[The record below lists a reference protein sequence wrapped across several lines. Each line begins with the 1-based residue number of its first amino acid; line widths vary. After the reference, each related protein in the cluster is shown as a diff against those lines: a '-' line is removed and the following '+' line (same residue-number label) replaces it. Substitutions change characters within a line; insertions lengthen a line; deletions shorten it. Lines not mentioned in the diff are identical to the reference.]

1 MCESVKHT
9 LIKPKNNM
17 KKTNAIAT
25 VNATATAIE
34 TATEVATAIETATA
48 NNEKT
53 NAKFDRNTL
62 MKLYVSCGANC
73 THDTANYGSLDNGSN
88 NTIIFSPNYKKTRFN
103 IYCNE
108 NVFNTLK
115 TLKLTDTVFDG
126 QTNTSSKT
134 IPFTILCKSVDD
146 MKVMIKKLVDE
157 KLVRLLPT
165 EN

>member
-1 MCESVKHT
+1 MS
-9 LIKPKNNM
+9 
-17 KKTNAIAT
+17 KKTNA
-25 VNATATAIE
+25 TAIE
-34 TATEVATAIETATA
+34 TVNTTATEVATATATEVATA

-53 NAKFDRNTL
+53 NVKFDRNTL

-73 THDTANYGSLDNGSN
+73 THDTAQYGSLDNGSN

-146 MKVMIKKLVDE
+146 MKTMVKKLVDE

>member
-1 MCESVKHT
+1 MG
-9 LIKPKNNM
+9 
-17 KKTNAIAT
+17 KKTNAT
-25 VNATATAIE
+25 VNT
-34 TATEVATAIETATA
+34 TATEVATVETNATAIETKVVS
-48 NNEKT
+48 NSEKT
-53 NAKFDRNTL
+53 NVKFDRTTL

-73 THDTANYGSLDNGSN
+73 THDTAQYGSLDNGSN

-103 IYCNE
+103 IYCSE

-146 MKVMIKKLVDE
+146 MKTMIKKLVDE
-157 KLVRLLPT
+157 KMVRLLPT

>member
-1 MCESVKHT
+1 MS
-9 LIKPKNNM
+9 
-17 KKTNAIAT
+17 KKTTENAIAT
-25 VNATATAIE
+25 ANEVATA
-34 TATEVATAIETATA
+34 TATEVATATANEVATA
-48 NNEKT
+48 NNEKI
-53 NAKFDRNTL
+53 NVKFDRNTL

-73 THDTANYGSLDNGSN
+73 THDTAQYGSLDNGSN

-146 MKVMIKKLVDE
+146 MKTMIKKLVDE

>member
-1 MCESVKHT
+1 MS
-9 LIKPKNNM
+9 N
-17 KKTNAIAT
+17 KTNKNAT
-25 VNATATAIE
+25 VNTTATEVATIETTATAIE
-34 TATEVATAIETATA
+34 TKVVS
-48 NNEKT
+48 NSEKT
-53 NAKFDRNTL
+53 NVKFDRTTL

-73 THDTANYGSLDNGSN
+73 THDTAQYGSLDNGSN

-103 IYCNE
+103 IYCSE

-126 QTNTSSKT
+126 ETNTSSKT

-146 MKVMIKKLVDE
+146 MKKMIKKLVDE
-157 KLVRLLPT
+157 KMVRLLPT

>member
-1 MCESVKHT
+1 MS
-9 LIKPKNNM
+9 
-17 KKTNAIAT
+17 KKTTAIET
-25 VNATATAIE
+25 VNA
-34 TATEVATAIETATA
+34 TATEVATATANEVATA
-48 NNEKT
+48 NNEKI
-53 NAKFDRNTL
+53 NVKFDRNTL
-62 MKLYVSCGANC
+62 MKLYVACGANC
-73 THDTANYGSLDNGSN
+73 THDTAQYGSLDNGSN

-103 IYCNE
+103 FYCNE

-146 MKVMIKKLVDE
+146 MKTMIKKLVDE

>member
-1 MCESVKHT
+1 
-9 LIKPKNNM
+9 M
-17 KKTNAIAT
+17 KKTNTNVTANTTAIAT
-25 VNATATAIE
+25 VET
-34 TATEVATAIETATA
+34 TATEVATATATEVATA
-48 NNEKT
+48 NNEKI
-53 NAKFDRNTL
+53 NVKFDRATL

-73 THDTANYGSLDNGSN
+73 THDTAQYGSLDNGSN

-115 TLKLTDTVFDG
+115 TLKLNDTIFDG

-146 MKVMIKKLVDE
+146 MKIMIKKLVDE

>member
-1 MCESVKHT
+1 
-9 LIKPKNNM
+9 M

-25 VNATATAIE
+25 VNATANEVATA
-34 TATEVATAIETATA
+34 TATEVATA
-48 NNEKT
+48 NNEKI
-53 NAKFDRNTL
+53 NVKFDRNTL

-73 THDTANYGSLDNGSN
+73 THDTAQYGSLDNGSN

-146 MKVMIKKLVDE
+146 MKTMIKKLVDE

>member
-1 MCESVKHT
+1 MS
-9 LIKPKNNM
+9 
-17 KKTNAIAT
+17 KKTNATANTTAIAT
-25 VNATATAIE
+25 VETTANV
-34 TATEVATAIETATA
+34 VATTATA
-48 NNEKT
+48 NNEKI
-53 NAKFDRNTL
+53 NVKFDRATL
-62 MKLYVSCGANC
+62 MKLYVACGANC
-73 THDTANYGSLDNGSN
+73 THDTAQYGSLDNGSN

-103 IYCNE
+103 IYCSE

-126 QTNTSSKT
+126 ETNTSSKT

-146 MKVMIKKLVDE
+146 MKIMIKKLVDE

>member
-1 MCESVKHT
+1 MS
-9 LIKPKNNM
+9 
-17 KKTNAIAT
+17 KKTTENAIAT
-25 VNATATAIE
+25 ANEVATATANE
-34 TATEVATAIETATA
+34 VATATATEVATATANEVATA
-48 NNEKT
+48 NNEKI
-53 NAKFDRNTL
+53 NVKFDRNTL

-73 THDTANYGSLDNGSN
+73 THDTAQYGSLDNGSN

-146 MKVMIKKLVDE
+146 MKTMIKKLVDE

>member
-1 MCESVKHT
+1 MS
-9 LIKPKNNM
+9 
-17 KKTNAIAT
+17 KKTNAIET
-25 VNATATAIE
+25 VNATAN
-34 TATEVATAIETATA
+34 EVATATANEVATATANEVATATA
-48 NNEKT
+48 NNEKV
-53 NAKFDRNTL
+53 NAKFDRTTL

-73 THDTANYGSLDNGSN
+73 THDTAQYGSLDNGSN

-146 MKVMIKKLVDE
+146 MKTMIKKLVDE

>member
-1 MCESVKHT
+1 MS
-9 LIKPKNNM
+9 
-17 KKTNAIAT
+17 KKTTAIET
-25 VNATATAIE
+25 VNATATAN
-34 TATEVATAIETATA
+34 EVATATANEVATA

-62 MKLYVSCGANC
+62 MKLYISCGANC
-73 THDTANYGSLDNGSN
+73 THDTAQYGSLDNGSN
-88 NTIIFSPNYKKTRFN
+88 NTIINSPNYKKTRFN

-126 QTNTSSKT
+126 NTNTSSKT
-134 IPFTILCKSVDD
+134 IPYTILCKSVDD
-146 MKVMIKKLVDE
+146 MKTMIKKLVDE

>member
-1 MCESVKHT
+1 MS
-9 LIKPKNNM
+9 
-17 KKTNAIAT
+17 KKTTETAIAIANE
-25 VNATATAIE
+25 VATATAN
-34 TATEVATAIETATA
+34 EVATA

-53 NAKFDRNTL
+53 NVKFNRETL
-62 MKLYVSCGANC
+62 MQLYVSCGANC
-73 THDTANYGSLDNGSN
+73 THDTAQYGSLDNGSN

-146 MKVMIKKLVDE
+146 MKTMIKKLVDE

>member
-1 MCESVKHT
+1 MS
-9 LIKPKNNM
+9 
-17 KKTNAIAT
+17 KKTNATANT
-25 VNATATAIE
+25 TATAIATVE
-34 TATEVATAIETATA
+34 TTANVVATTATA

-53 NAKFDRNTL
+53 NVKFDRNTL

-73 THDTANYGSLDNGSN
+73 THDTAQYGSLDNGSN

-103 IYCNE
+103 IYCSE

-126 QTNTSSKT
+126 ETNTSSKT

-146 MKVMIKKLVDE
+146 MKTMIKKLVDE
-157 KLVRLLPT
+157 KMVRLLPT

>member
-1 MCESVKHT
+1 MS
-9 LIKPKNNM
+9 
-17 KKTNAIAT
+17 KKTNATAIET

-34 TATEVATAIETATA
+34 TTTAIETATA

-53 NAKFDRNTL
+53 NAKFDRTTL

-73 THDTANYGSLDNGSN
+73 THDTAQYGSLDNGSN

-115 TLKLTDTVFDG
+115 TLKLNDTVFDG
-126 QTNTSSKT
+126 ETNTSSKT

-146 MKVMIKKLVDE
+146 MKTMIKKLVDE

>member
-1 MCESVKHT
+1 MS
-9 LIKPKNNM
+9 
-17 KKTNAIAT
+17 KKTNATENITANAIAT
-25 VNATATAIE
+25 VNATATEVATA
-34 TATEVATAIETATA
+34 TATEVATA
-48 NNEKT
+48 NNEKIDV
-53 NAKFDRNTL
+53 KFDRNTL

-73 THDTANYGSLDNGSN
+73 THDTAQYGSLDNGSN

-146 MKVMIKKLVDE
+146 MKTMIKKLVDE
-157 KLVRLLPT
+157 KMVRLLPT

>member
-1 MCESVKHT
+1 
-9 LIKPKNNM
+9 M

-25 VNATATAIE
+25 ATVNATANEVATA
-34 TATEVATAIETATA
+34 TATEVATA
-48 NNEKT
+48 NNEKI
-53 NAKFDRNTL
+53 NVKFDRNTL

-73 THDTANYGSLDNGSN
+73 THDTAQYGSLDNGSN

-146 MKVMIKKLVDE
+146 MKTMIKKLVDE

>member
-1 MCESVKHT
+1 MS
-9 LIKPKNNM
+9 
-17 KKTNAIAT
+17 KKT
-25 VNATATAIE
+25 TATAI
-34 TATEVATAIETATA
+34 ATEVATVETNATAVATVETNATAVATA

-53 NAKFDRNTL
+53 NVKFNRETL
-62 MKLYVSCGANC
+62 MKLYISCGANC
-73 THDTANYGSLDNGSN
+73 THDTAQYGSLDNGSN

-115 TLKLTDTVFDG
+115 TLKLTETVFDG
-126 QTNTSSKT
+126 ETNTSSKT
-134 IPFTILCKSVDD
+134 IPYTILCKSVDD
-146 MKVMIKKLVDE
+146 MKTMVKKLVDE

>member
-1 MCESVKHT
+1 
-9 LIKPKNNM
+9 M
-17 KKTNAIAT
+17 KKTTAIET
-25 VNATATAIE
+25 VNATAN
-34 TATEVATAIETATA
+34 ATEVATA

-62 MKLYVSCGANC
+62 MKLYISCGANC
-73 THDTANYGSLDNGSN
+73 THDTAQYGSLDNGSN

-115 TLKLTDTVFDG
+115 TLKLNDTVFDG
-126 QTNTSSKT
+126 ETNTSSKT

-146 MKVMIKKLVDE
+146 MKIMIKKLVDE

>member
-1 MCESVKHT
+1 MS
-9 LIKPKNNM
+9 
-17 KKTNAIAT
+17 KKTNAIET
-25 VNATATAIE
+25 VNATANEVA
-34 TATEVATAIETATA
+34 TATANEVATAIA

-53 NAKFDRNTL
+53 NVKFNRETL

-73 THDTANYGSLDNGSN
+73 THDTAQYGSLDNGSN

-103 IYCNE
+103 IYCSE

-126 QTNTSSKT
+126 ETNTSSKT

-146 MKVMIKKLVDE
+146 MKTMVKKLVDE

>member
-1 MCESVKHT
+1 MS
-9 LIKPKNNM
+9 
-17 KKTNAIAT
+17 KKTNAT
-25 VNATATAIE
+25 VNT
-34 TATEVATAIETATA
+34 TATEVATVETNATAIETKVVS
-48 NNEKT
+48 NSEKT
-53 NAKFDRNTL
+53 NVKFDRTTL

-73 THDTANYGSLDNGSN
+73 THDTAQYGSLDNGSN

-103 IYCNE
+103 IYCSE

-146 MKVMIKKLVDE
+146 MKTMIKKLVDE
-157 KLVRLLPT
+157 KMVRLLPT

>member
-1 MCESVKHT
+1 MFCVSRLNTRK
-9 LIKPKNNM
+9 KNRKKIM
-17 KKTNAIAT
+17 SKKTN
-25 VNATATAIE
+25 
-34 TATEVATAIETATA
+34 ATAIETATA
-48 NNEKT
+48 IEVATANNEKV
-53 NAKFDRNTL
+53 NAKFDRTTL
-62 MKLYVSCGANC
+62 MKLYVACGANC
-73 THDTANYGSLDNGSN
+73 THDTAQYGSLDNGSN

-146 MKVMIKKLVDE
+146 MKTMVQKLVNE
-157 KLVRLLPT
+157 KMVRLLPT

>member
-1 MCESVKHT
+1 MS
-9 LIKPKNNM
+9 
-17 KKTNAIAT
+17 KKTTAIET
-25 VNATATAIE
+25 VNATAN
-34 TATEVATAIETATA
+34 EVATATANEVATA

-73 THDTANYGSLDNGSN
+73 THDTAQYGSLDNGSN

-115 TLKLTDTVFDG
+115 TLKLNDTVFDG
-126 QTNTSSKT
+126 ETNTSSKT

-146 MKVMIKKLVDE
+146 MKTMIKKLVDE